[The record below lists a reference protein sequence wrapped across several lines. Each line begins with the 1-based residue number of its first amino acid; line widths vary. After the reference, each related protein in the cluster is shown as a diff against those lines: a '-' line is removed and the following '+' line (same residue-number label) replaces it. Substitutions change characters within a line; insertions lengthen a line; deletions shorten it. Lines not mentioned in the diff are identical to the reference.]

1 MTCTKFFR
9 THLASPAL
17 LECHN
22 NALGDITHS
31 ASPRALCSPRA
42 LLWHCRART
51 LNDLGPAKCV
61 LNSTYSTWANSIRY

>member
-9 THLASPAL
+9 THLASPASFNVVSFNVVQ

-31 ASPRALCSPRA
+31 VLR
-42 LLWHCRART
+42 LLMWC
-51 LNDLGPAKCV
+51 LLMWC
-61 LNSTYSTWANSIRY
+61 NSNATIMLLVT